1 MTKSASSQ
9 TTPFTRKPVKGLF
22 RTFREISSSLGELT
36 VNGVDGL
43 IFEQRKAQLRERLI
57 DDAAYWRDL
66 QDDAKPFGGIDGCK
80 VAHNQLVWLLEELQ
94 L

>member
-1 MTKSASSQ
+1 MAKTVSSQ
-9 TTPFTRKPVKGLF
+9 TQQFTKKPVKGLF

-80 VAHNQLVWLLEELQ
+80 VAHNQLVSLLEELQ